1 MPLELC
7 PICAR
12 MHYSTDAC
20 KEPVRLTPDESAAM
34 QRALMRSVHIVDPA
48 IAANPLERISKAN
61 GPDDTQQP
69 VRSNTQLAND
79 LSTASRKLKQD
90 MQPSSTPKPNRN
102 LYHKLNM
109 RKWRAAKK
117 ALTSQVVN

>member
-12 MHYSTDAC
+12 MHFHTDPC
-20 KEPVRLTPDESAAM
+20 RQKPSLESLLVGVTPQQEIITN
-34 QRALMRSVHIVDPA
+34 SVGREFPAPEHDDPA
-48 IAANPLERISKAN
+48 QAANPLERIISKAN

-69 VRSNTQLAND
+69 VRSNA
-79 LSTASRKLKQD
+79 
-90 MQPSSTPKPNRN
+90 PKPVNRN
-102 LYHKLNM
+102 EYHKLNM

-117 ALTSQVVN
+117 AQGVNT